1 MTVFLGHQGFVQL
14 RRDSLNRPIVG
25 TLKPDDVNV
34 SKKRF
39 SFDFDE
45 NGLISGDQVDIA
57 RTDKDANGNF
67 KDLELCSGHYGVTKR
82 AFVHVDNVG
91 GVRLYG
97 SFDDAVCDKQSAA
110 ISLIVPTENQSIE
123 VSTRNSVA
131 RCVAQMTAYEV
142 TTNRE
147 TVDITSIGEEFRR
160 SYANG
165 LISGQ
170 GSMECLWDYK
180 CAICDDG
187 VTDVSEFPQYL
198 AQLVI
203 RTQQGADFDGFFYLD
218 HSVDNRYVWY
228 EAKCV
233 VTNVAMNVE
242 PTQLIRTRVQFVT
255 TGEIR
260 LKIGIPPAYVLQE
273 DNDLI
278 LLESEVGGLVIEG
291 E

>member
-1 MTVFLGHQGFVQL
+1 MAVYLGNEGFVQL
-14 RRDSLNRPIVG
+14 RRDSLNTPLTG
-25 TLKPDDVNV
+25 KLAPDDVND
-34 SKKRF
+34 SKDRF
-39 SFDFDE
+39 SFKFDV
-45 NGLISGDQVDIA
+45 NSLVTGDQVEISRPDG
-57 RTDKDANGNF
+57 KN
-67 KDLELCSGHYGVTKR
+67 LQLVEGHTGAKYR
-82 AFVHVDNVG
+82 AFIHIDNVG
-91 GVRLYG
+91 GLRLYE
-97 SFDDAVCDKQSAA
+97 SFDEAICEKPSGL
-110 ISLIVPTENQSIE
+110 ISLVKPTEEQSIE

-160 SYANG
+160 NYANG

-180 CAICDDG
+180 CSMCNGVDDNA
-187 VTDVSEFPQYL
+187 EFPQYL

-218 HSVDNRYVWY
+218 HSVENRYVWY
-228 EAKCV
+228 EAKCI

-242 PTQLIRTRVQFVT
+242 PTQIIRTRVQFVT

-273 DNDLI
+273 DGGLI
-278 LLESEVGGLVIEG
+278 VLEKSGKETGSLLLEDD
-291 E
+291 